1 MSAASDYRFDVYD
14 LAGNRLAGLTPSWTG
29 CDVATGAAASQPK
42 VTDQGNG
49 VYTAPP
55 MDRSGPHI
63 AGVFDFGPSALPQFR
78 YQVYDCPTGQNDD
91 LVFMLQALSWGP
103 LNGLAPGTWGF
114 CKDIVTGLTVAHP
127 TVRGLSV
134 NGLYAVPRIAA
145 AGQHVVGGID
155 FGPTA
160 IVRLQSYDSANL
172 AAPIATPAA
181 PPTPTTVVM
190 DPLSIPLVQADFLAM
205 FDRILPQ
212 SYLAPMKA
220 GGDGYEYFQA
230 LGKLGERLSAAVV
243 NLERGAW
250 ILSATEAARA
260 TVGVSFHR
268 DGPAAIDVDLLGGT
282 LVQDIASGRRFIL
295 TQKTTIPAGD
305 VSTGTLQASASA
317 PGYEYNARG
326 PAVAANGD
334 AIEGDISDVL
344 RLVEDPP
351 FGDPSLRVQQD
362 TAGTGGTPGALEQ
375 LGSDRG
381 LVRLSGESADQ
392 YRVRLRQLP
401 DTISPGAV
409 ARAVAAYLAPRL
421 PLAGKVR
428 YFGSAPEHIGYL
440 SGVALPPLHTV
451 VIRVTAGGGP
461 PFELYR
467 DGVLQGVDG
476 TDPAYDLGG
485 IDVLLTGVI
494 FHFPNDAAE
503 GDIYAFTTT
512 QDFSYKIIE
521 CFDEQFWGV
530 FDAPPSNGL
539 NPNYNPIALAFDSPF
554 SDGQF
559 WGRLADEADANG
571 EFVVLVKP
579 LPCMADSGCA
589 FDDPATTPMGCHSAL
604 GSHGLPA
611 YDVPAGVTWAPPA
624 VYDGADAAQG
634 SMYTAL
640 YNLLQSIRAAG
651 VIAEVELAQP

>member
-1 MSAASDYRFDVYD
+1 MTAASDYRFDVYD

-42 VTDQGNG
+42 VTDEGNG

-63 AGVFDFGPSALPQFR
+63 AGIFDFGPSALPQFR

-91 LVFMLQALSWGP
+91 LVFMLQALNWGP

-305 VSTGTLQASASA
+305 VSTGTLQASATA

-381 LVRLSGESADQ
+381 LVRLSGETADQ

-409 ARAVAAYLAPRL
+409 ARAVAAYLAPYIPELMKIRH
-421 PLAGKVR
+421 
-428 YFGSAPEHIGYL
+428 YGSRGEHEAYL
-440 SGVALPPLHTV
+440 SGGAPSDPHTV
-451 VIRVTAGGGP
+451 VIYILPNGSDNFALYVDGVFWGLDGAGG
-461 PFELYR
+461 
-467 DGVLQGVDG
+467 
-476 TDPAYDLGG
+476 AYDLGG
-485 IDVLLTGVI
+485 LDAALAGVI
-494 FHFPNDAAE
+494 FNFPATWTY
-503 GDIYAFTTT
+503 GD
-512 QDFSYKIIE
+512 SYVFVTGSFLMGSDLTEQIVE
-521 CFDEQFWGV
+521 CFDEG
-530 FDAPPSNGL
+530 
-539 NPNYNPIALAFDSPF
+539 Y
-554 SDGQF
+554 
-559 WGRLADEADANG
+559 WGRLGRAAVQWHEPELQPGGACLHQSARLWKLLG
-571 EFVVLVKP
+571 PVVGRGQHHRRVRGLR
-579 LPCMADSGCA
+579 LPSAVHARLRMCLRRPGHL
-589 FDDPATTPMGCHSAL
+589 ATGLPERARFTRAL
-604 GSHGLPA
+604 GLRRTERS
-611 YDVPAGVTWAPPA
+611 DAGDSRSV
-624 VYDGADAAQG
+624 
-634 SMYTAL
+634 
-640 YNLLQSIRAAG
+640 
-651 VIAEVELAQP
+651 